1 MMRNI
6 HYFNLSS
13 GGDEKRAIEL
23 WDGALV
29 EFALAHGCIERRTLK
44 LCDSRKDEGIG
55 GAFEPAQFMNESLWP
70 DIETAVA
77 CWGQEKTPE
86 LIAAH
91 NELKLMIIMMGGVRY
106 VTP

>member
-13 GGDEKRAIEL
+13 GADERRAIEL
-23 WDGALV
+23 WD
-29 EFALAHGCIERRTLK
+29 GCIERRTLK
-44 LCDSRKDEGIG
+44 LYDSRKDEEIG
-55 GAFEPAQFMNESLWP
+55 GPFEPAQFMNESLWP
-70 DIETAVA
+70 DIETAVT
-77 CWGQEKTPE
+77 CWSQEKTPE

-91 NELKLMIIMMGGVRY
+91 NELKPMIIMMGGVRY